1 MASLESPGVGYYWG
15 AVPSKDAGSPM
26 QLHCDDSRP
35 MSEAVNKVKKG
46 AVSWAEPNIAARLG
60 GHEYLEVCAL
70 MNPQWLSGTSTP
82 LDNPFLTHG
91 AQDMVTDI

>member
-1 MASLESPGVGYYWG
+1 MASLESPGVGYYWS
-15 AVPSKDAGSPM
+15 VPSKDAGSPM
-26 QLHCDDSRP
+26 QVHCGDSRL

-46 AVSWAEPNIAARLG
+46 AVSLAEPNIAARRG
-60 GHEYLEVCAL
+60 SHEYLEGIAL
-70 MNPQWLSGTSTP
+70 TNSKWLSGTSTP